1 MLFYKICP
9 ASIKQDKL
17 MLKGSMTKNRPSQI
31 GIVGGGASGFFTA
44 IQLAKHC
51 YDNKLN
57 ASVKIFEATPHFL
70 KKVSISGGGR
80 CNVTHREFEVSR
92 FCQNYPRGKKEL
104 KSPFQEFQ
112 ALDTVKWFSER
123 GIQLVAEEDGRMFPK
138 TNRSTT
144 IIECFQSEAEKYG
157 VETLKNHKVQN
168 LRFAD
173 NQFEVQ
179 FAKQDPVQ
187 LDFLVLATGSSPTGY
202 RLAKSLGLEITE
214 LAPSLFSFKI
224 SSNLLRNLSGISFE
238 NVDLKLKISGK
249 KDFKQNGP
257 MLITHWGLSGPA
269 ILKLSAWA
277 AREMKE
283 LDYKATLSIHWLPEK
298 KLPEIESFWEEFS
311 KSRPKMNIGNSVP
324 DFFSKRFW
332 QNFIDYLDINLEKNM
347 NELSKKEHRKIIDHI
362 YCTNLEIDGKN
373 RYKDEFVECGGV
385 GLKQINFKSMEV
397 KKLDQLYI
405 TGELLDIDG
414 ITGGF
419 NFQNAWTGG
428 YLAAKNIADKLKL
441 L

>member
-1 MLFYKICP
+1 
-9 ASIKQDKL
+9 
-17 MLKGSMTKNRPSQI
+17 MTKTNIPQI

-51 YDNKLN
+51 YDARIK
-57 ASVKIFEATPHFL
+57 ASIKIFEATPHFL

-138 TNRSTT
+138 SNRSSSV
-144 IIECFQSEAEKYG
+144 IECFKEEAEKYG
-157 VETLKNHKVQN
+157 VESLKNHKVQSA
-168 LRFAD
+168 RFEND
-173 NQFEVQ
+173 RFQIQ
-179 FAKQDPVQ
+179 FAKQEAVQ
-187 LDFLVLATGSSPTGY
+187 VDYLVLATGSSPSGY
-202 RLAKSLGLEITE
+202 RLAKSLALNITD

-224 SSNLLRNLSGISFE
+224 SSKLLRNLSGISFE
-238 NVDLKLKISGK
+238 NVDLKLKIKGH
-249 KDFKQNGP
+249 KDFKQSGP

-283 LDYKATLSIHWLPEK
+283 VDYKAVLAIHWLPEK
-298 KLPEIESFWEEFS
+298 KLPEIESFWQSFS
-311 KSRPKMNIGNSVP
+311 KSRPKMNIGNCVP
-324 DFFSKRFW
+324 EFFSKRFW
-332 QNFIDYLDINLEKNM
+332 HNFVEYLDIDLDKNM
-347 NELSKKEHRKIIDHI
+347 NELSKKEHRKIIDSL
-362 YCTNLEIDGKN
+362 YCSNLEIDGKN

-397 KKLDQLYI
+397 KSLDKLYI

-428 YLAAKNIADKLKL
+428 YLAAKSIFEKLKL
-441 L
+441 LRA